1 MLLNPRKHWLDIRIV
16 VTLICLAAVP
26 GSVLAQSETDPSS
39 QGEVGLRVP
48 EGRTIGASSGT
59 DILRHRGPSG
69 SPCLAVGGQ
78 ARPHVV
84 NPNVYDHVIT
94 VRNSCAQRITMQ
106 VCYYKSR
113 DCVPPEIPGGERK
126 EAILGTLPS
135 VKDFRFEFREKF

>member
-1 MLLNPRKHWLDIRIV
+1 MLLTSGKRWLDIRIV
-16 VTLICLAAVP
+16 VALVWLAAVP
-26 GSVLAQSETDPSS
+26 GTVSAQSETSAPSE
-39 QGEVGLRVP
+39 GAVGLRVP

-69 SPCLAVGGQ
+69 SPCLEVGGH

-113 DCVPPEIPGGERK
+113 DCVPLEIPGGERK